1 MTPAGRL
8 AAAIELLALVDQ
20 TPRPADAVTSAY
32 FRDRRFIGSKDRAEI
47 ALSVYRAMRR
57 RARLTW
63 RLERAGAEASPTGM
77 ILADLLVGEG
87 RPLEQIE
94 RLFSPSS
101 RADGRPGGAAYGPEP
116 LSADEMGIMRRLDG
130 RTLEHPDMPE
140 AVAAEC
146 PPWAEAELRRA
157 LGDRFRAELD
167 ALKDPAPLDLRV
179 NVLKADRAEVLAQ
192 LIADGFAA
200 TATHLSPIG
209 IRLEGRP
216 SIMAHQL
223 YKDGAIEIQDE
234 GSQLVALIADARPG
248 QEVVDFCAGAGGKT
262 LALAAAMGGK
272 GRVIASDVL
281 ANRLRRARE
290 RFRRAGAH
298 NVQTRPLTGETDPWV
313 KRHKGRFDRVLVD
326 APCSGTGTWRRN
338 PDMRW
343 RSLGPGLGDLLP
355 LQARLI
361 DSAARL
367 VKPGGRLIYATCSL
381 LMSENEDHAA
391 RFLETHTDF
400 ALKPAADIWRESVW
414 PEGGPAAPSSPFL
427 RLTPGRDDTDGF
439 FAAVF
444 ERVSPAMESPDAE
457 IMAPDA

>member
-1 MTPAGRL
+1 
-8 AAAIELLALVDQ
+8 
-20 TPRPADAVTSAY
+20 
-32 FRDRRFIGSKDRAEI
+32 
-47 ALSVYRAMRR
+47 MRR

-63 RLERAGAEASPTGM
+63 RLERAGAEATPTGM

-87 RPLEQIE
+87 QPLARVE
-94 RLFSPSS
+94 RLFSPS
-101 RADGRPGGAAYGPEP
+101 AHGGSVYGPKP
-116 LSADEMGIMRRLDG
+116 LSADEVGIMRRLEG

-157 LGDRFRAELD
+157 LGDRFRVELD

-179 NVLKADRAEVLAQ
+179 NVLKAGRDAVLEQ
-192 LIADGFAA
+192 LLADGFAA
-200 TATHLSPIG
+200 APTRLSPIG

-216 SIMAHQL
+216 SIMAHPL

-248 QEVVDFCAGAGGKT
+248 HEVVDFCAGAGGKT
-262 LALAAAMGGK
+262 LAMAASMGNK
-272 GRVIASDVL
+272 GRVIATDVL
-281 ANRLRRARE
+281 ENRLRRARE

-298 NVQTRPLTGETDPWV
+298 NIQTKPLTGETDPWI

-343 RSLGPGLGDLLP
+343 RSLGPGLGELLP
-355 LQARLI
+355 LQARLM

-391 RFLETHTDF
+391 RFLDSHADF
-400 ALKPAADIWRESVW
+400 VLKPASEIWRDSIW
-414 PEGGPAAPSSPFL
+414 PGAGPDAPSSPML
-427 RLTPGRDDTDGF
+427 RLTPAHDGADGF

-444 ERVSPAMESPDAE
+444 ERAAPAVETPAQE
-457 IMAPDA
+457 ILSLEA

>member
-1 MTPAGRL
+1 M
-8 AAAIELLALVDQ
+8 
-20 TPRPADAVTSAY
+20 
-32 FRDRRFIGSKDRAEI
+32 
-47 ALSVYRAMRR
+47 
-57 RARLTW
+57 
-63 RLERAGAEASPTGM
+63 
-77 ILADLLVGEG
+77 
-87 RPLEQIE
+87 
-94 RLFSPSS
+94 
-101 RADGRPGGAAYGPEP
+101 
-116 LSADEMGIMRRLDG
+116 
-130 RTLEHPDMPE
+130 
-140 AVAAEC
+140 
-146 PPWAEAELRRA
+146 
-157 LGDRFRAELD
+157 
-167 ALKDPAPLDLRV
+167 
-179 NVLKADRAEVLAQ
+179 
-192 LIADGFAA
+192 
-200 TATHLSPIG
+200 
-209 IRLEGRP
+209 
-216 SIMAHQL
+216 
-223 YKDGAIEIQDE
+223 
-234 GSQLVALIADARPG
+234 
-248 QEVVDFCAGAGGKT
+248 DFCAGAGGKT